1 MTRPTAPAYRPLLDK
16 TILFG
21 ISGGIA
27 AYRAADYA
35 RELTKLGARVIP
47 VMTRAAEQF
56 ITPVTLAALTG
67 EKVCTDMFHME
78 SVHEVPHINLAR
90 QADLIAVIPATADM
104 IARTACGM
112 ADDLLTAMLLSFR
125 GKVIFCPA
133 MNPAMFANPF
143 VQKNLGK
150 LRDAGYRIIPPG
162 CGGTACGEEGQGR
175 LADLD
180 TVREEIVRALTEPEL
195 AGMRVLVS
203 AGPTREP
210 LDPVRYLSNRSS
222 GRMGFAIARE
232 AFRRG
237 ADVTLVSG
245 PVNIPYPAGVRVVNV
260 TTADEM
266 ASAIKKLAPDNHV
279 VVMSAAVADYRPLY
293 QSEQKIKK
301 LGASLCLELERTE
314 DIISG
319 LSEIMS
325 ESSLIAGF
333 CAETENLLENAQKK
347 LAQKKLDIIIAND
360 VSRTDSGFDVPDNMV
375 VIIDRHGGIKKLPL
389 LTKEEV
395 AARIW
400 DYILTTTGKKEKQ

>member
-1 MTRPTAPAYRPLLDK
+1 
-16 TILFG
+16 
-21 ISGGIA
+21 
-27 AYRAADYA
+27 
-35 RELTKLGARVIP
+35 
-47 VMTRAAEQF
+47 
-56 ITPVTLAALTG
+56 
-67 EKVCTDMFHME
+67 ME

>member
-1 MTRPTAPAYRPLLDK
+1 
-16 TILFG
+16 
-21 ISGGIA
+21 
-27 AYRAADYA
+27 
-35 RELTKLGARVIP
+35 
-47 VMTRAAEQF
+47 
-56 ITPVTLAALTG
+56 
-67 EKVCTDMFHME
+67 
-78 SVHEVPHINLAR
+78 
-90 QADLIAVIPATADM
+90 
-104 IARTACGM
+104 
-112 ADDLLTAMLLSFR
+112 
-125 GKVIFCPA
+125 
-133 MNPAMFANPF
+133 
-143 VQKNLGK
+143 
-150 LRDAGYRIIPPG
+150 
-162 CGGTACGEEGQGR
+162 
-175 LADLD
+175 
-180 TVREEIVRALTEPEL
+180 
-195 AGMRVLVS
+195 
-203 AGPTREP
+203 
-210 LDPVRYLSNRSS
+210 
-222 GRMGFAIARE
+222 
-232 AFRRG
+232 
-237 ADVTLVSG
+237 
-245 PVNIPYPAGVRVVNV
+245 VVNV